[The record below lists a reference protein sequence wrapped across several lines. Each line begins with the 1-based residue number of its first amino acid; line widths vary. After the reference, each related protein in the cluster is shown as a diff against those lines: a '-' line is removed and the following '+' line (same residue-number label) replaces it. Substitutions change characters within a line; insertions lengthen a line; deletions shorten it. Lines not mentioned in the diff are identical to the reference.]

1 MINWKWIEIPI
12 LVLAA
17 LLRFYGL
24 GQQSLWADEGNSV
37 ALTRLGIWEIAQ
49 RTAFDIHP
57 PFYYWLLKGW
67 VSVFGTSEIALRSLS
82 ALLGVGVVYLVWRL
96 GLLLFNVKVAGIAA
110 FVATVSPLLVYYS
123 QETRMY
129 MLLTFLSCLTILT
142 AAQLLITGRFNLGL
156 SAIYVIAV
164 TTGLYTHYAYPIVL
178 IVVNVVAIV
187 YFIDKTGGTE
197 RSRRLRRWFGL
208 QVIPL
213 LIYLPWLPTAWRQL
227 SVWPGTN
234 FPPSLP
240 EILQITADTLFL
252 GLSWPYEQTGPV
264 LIILLVILVVPA
276 LYYLSGISETVRL
289 RAWMLLLYLWFLLPV
304 VLTIYIF
311 SPAFLKFL
319 VVAIP
324 ALALLLAIT
333 GVELLTVSHR
343 RWLGYILVGV
353 LLLEVSVTSFL
364 SLYHYYT
371 NAAFARDNYR
381 GIAQFLEAV
390 GSASDAIILNAE
402 GQQDVFGYY
411 YQAATP
417 VYPLPRKR
425 PLDKA
430 ETEAELERIADHADN
445 VYAVYWAEQQA
456 DPAGLIERWLNTR
469 LYKAT
474 DHWYGNVRLVGYA
487 SQQTNAPVEDFEILF
502 GPDIQLTGVG
512 TAPEQLAP
520 GDILRVTL
528 IWKTAQPLA
537 EDYTVFLQLLDASNH
552 LVGQRDAVPK
562 TRTKS
567 WVPEKVITDTHGI
580 FVDPGTPPGQYRLI
594 AGLYHSQTGK
604 RLSVSNPA
612 AGLDFAEIGKIEIVP
627 SPEPLPVEAFD
638 IQTRL
643 KAPLFDLQLLG
654 YDFYKAGYRSEP
666 HTPLHSGDLARLA
679 LYWMSTQDELAVG
692 NTVRIDVIAEDG
704 TATDVSLTFPLA
716 GVDYSLDQWQNG
728 EIVRGQYDLFLTGLM
743 PGDYRL
749 KVAVE
754 NLETDQVAEVETQT
768 FRVQ

>member
-1 MINWKWIEIPI
+1 MINWNWIKIPI

-57 PFYYWLLKGW
+57 PFYYWLLRGW
-67 VSVFGTSEIALRSLS
+67 VSIFGTSEIALRSLS
-82 ALLGVGVVYLVWRL
+82 ALLGVGVVYLIWRL
-96 GLLLFNVKVAGIAA
+96 GLLLFNVKVASIAA
-110 FVATVSPLLVYYS
+110 FVAALSPLLVYYS

-129 MLLTFLSCLTILT
+129 MLLTLLSCLTVLT
-142 AAQLLITGRFNLGL
+142 AVQLLMAGRFNPGL
-156 SAIYVIAV
+156 STVYVIAV
-164 TTGLYTHYAYPIVL
+164 TTGLYTHYAYPIIL
-178 IVVNVVAIV
+178 IVVNAVAVV
-187 YFIDKTGGTE
+187 YLIDKSGMTE
-197 RSRRLRRWFGL
+197 RSRRLRLWFGL
-208 QVIPL
+208 QMIPL
-213 LIYLPWLPTAWRQL
+213 LLYLPWLPTAWRQL
-227 SVWPGTN
+227 TVWPGTN

-240 EILQITADTLFL
+240 EILQIIADSLLL

-289 RAWMLLLYLWFLLPV
+289 RAWILLLYLWFLLPV
-304 VLTIYIF
+304 VFTIYVF

-333 GVELLTVSHR
+333 GVELVTVSHQ
-343 RWLGYILVGV
+343 RWLGYILVGL
-353 LLLEVSVTSFL
+353 LLLEVSVTSLL
-364 SLYHYYT
+364 SLYNYYT
-371 NAAFARDNYR
+371 NSAFARDNYR
-381 GIAQFLEAV
+381 DIAQFLEAV
-390 GSASDAIILNAE
+390 GSAGDAIILNAE

-411 YQAATP
+411 YHATTP
-417 VYPLPRKR
+417 VYPLPRQR
-425 PLDKA
+425 PLDKV
-430 ETEAELERIADHADN
+430 ETEAELEQIANQAEN

-456 DPAGLIERWLNTR
+456 DPAGLIEGWLNTH

-487 SQQTNAPVEDFEILF
+487 SQQTNSPVEDVEVLF

-512 TAPEQLAP
+512 ISPERLAP

-552 LVGQRDAVPK
+552 LVGQRDAAPQ
-562 TRTKS
+562 TRSKG
-567 WVPEKVITDTHGI
+567 WVPNTVITDTHGI
-580 FVDPGTPPGQYRLI
+580 FVEPGTPPGQYRLI
-594 AGLYHSQTGK
+594 VGLYHSQTGK
-604 RLSVSNPA
+604 RLPVTPP

-627 SPEPLPVEAFD
+627 APEPLPVEAFD
-638 IQTRL
+638 IHTQL
-643 KAPLFDLQLLG
+643 KATLFDLQLLG
-654 YDFYKAGYRSEP
+654 YDFYKAGYRSKP
-666 HTPLHSGDLARLA
+666 HTPLHSGDLARLV
-679 LYWMSTQDELAVG
+679 LYWMATADELSVG
-692 NTVRIDVIAEDG
+692 NTLRIDVVAGDG
-704 TATDVSLTFPLA
+704 TATDVASTFPLA
-716 GVDYSLDQWQNG
+716 GVDYSPDQWQNG

-749 KVAVE
+749 RISVE
-754 NLETDQVAEVETQT
+754 NLETDQVAEVETQS
-768 FRVQ
+768 FEVQ